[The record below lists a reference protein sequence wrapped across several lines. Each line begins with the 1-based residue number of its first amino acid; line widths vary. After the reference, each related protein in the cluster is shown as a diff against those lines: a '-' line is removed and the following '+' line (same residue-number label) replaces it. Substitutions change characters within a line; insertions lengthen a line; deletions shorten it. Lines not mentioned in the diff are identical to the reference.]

1 MRKILVVSVSLLC
14 FNFAQTPTYAIG
26 PVSISPQIAIVDT
39 GNSGGY
45 SDVSTPGIK
54 VPNSCGYSSYSAA
67 CLIGK
72 R

>member
-1 MRKILVVSVSLLC
+1 MRKYFVVSVSILC
-14 FNFAQTPTYAIG
+14 LSFAQTPIYAIG

-54 VPNSCGYSSYSAA
+54 VPN
-67 CLIGK
+67 
-72 R
+72 

>member
-1 MRKILVVSVSLLC
+1 MRKYFVVSVSILC
-14 FNFAQTPTYAIG
+14 LSFAQTPIYAIG

-54 VPNSCGYSSYSAA
+54 VPNSCGYSSFSEA